1 MTDPLANQNALF
13 NQYESEYCSKST
25 DISRKVQAL
34 NSFSADVRRL
44 RTKEIEAELKEADQI
59 LRRMDMEA
67 RSFSQEKSQQLMRK
81 VKEYKADLKKITED
95 SRQAQG
101 AASGGAA
108 ARAEL
113 GLADN
118 YYDTSA
124 GQRERMLKT
133 TEKLDKTSDRISQG
147 RAQLAET
154 EELGVSILQDLHRQR
169 ETITHAQDTLHG
181 ADDNI
186 AKARRVLASMSRRIM
201 TNKLI
206 MWGICL
212 LLVGS
217 ICLVLYYKII
227 N

>member
-1 MTDPLANQNALF
+1 
-13 NQYESEYCSKST
+13 
-25 DISRKVQAL
+25 
-34 NSFSADVRRL
+34 
-44 RTKEIEAELKEADQI
+44 
-59 LRRMDMEA
+59 MDMEA

>member
-1 MTDPLANQNALF
+1 MADPLANQNALF

-34 NSFSADVRRL
+34 SSFSTDVKRL

-101 AASGGAA
+101 AASGSAA

-133 TEKLDKTSDRISQG
+133 TEKLDKTGDRITQG

-169 ETITHAQDTLHG
+169 ETITHARDTLHG

-217 ICLVLYYKII
+217 ICLVAYYKII
-227 N
+227 K

>member
-1 MTDPLANQNALF
+1 MADPLANQNALF

-25 DISRKVQAL
+25 DITRKIQAL
-34 NSFSADVRRL
+34 SSFNADVRRL
-44 RTKEIEAELKEADQI
+44 RTKEIDAELKEADQI

-81 VKEYKADLKKITED
+81 VKEYKSDLKKITED
-95 SRQAQG
+95 SK
-101 AASGGAA
+101 AAEGSTSGGAA

-133 TEKLDKTSDRISQG
+133 TEKLDKTSDRIAQG

-154 EELGVSILQDLHRQR
+154 EGLGVSILQDLHRQR
-169 ETITHAQDTLHG
+169 ETIIHAQDTLHG